1 MKPARLLIFSILI
14 MVTSLG
20 AVQAQRRWERLPPPR
35 DPQFYVPRNKLED
48 IDGRME
54 TLLIKGRHWVG
65 TVRAQNGSARVE
77 AFEVRDTHNSDR
89 ATGVLITFL
98 PADANSRSDEIR
110 SMIDYEEIEGLVKM
124 VDTMIKADD
133 NVTKLSHF
141 EERYRTR
148 GDFEVMVFKQQTGTS
163 VAAAIEGGFFDRLRL
178 FMIMDD
184 LIKFRYMIVQAKE
197 RLDEIK

>member
-14 MVTSLG
+14 MVIAMG

-77 AFEVRDTHNSDR
+77 AFEARDTHNSDR

-110 SMIDYEEIEGLVKM
+110 SMIDYEEIDGLVKM
-124 VDTMIKADD
+124 VDMLIKADD